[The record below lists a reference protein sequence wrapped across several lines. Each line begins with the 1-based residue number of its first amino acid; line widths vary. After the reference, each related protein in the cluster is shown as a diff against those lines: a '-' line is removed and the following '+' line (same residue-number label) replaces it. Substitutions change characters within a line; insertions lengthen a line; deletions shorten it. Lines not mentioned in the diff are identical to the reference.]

1 MNPNWLGV
9 LSAALALAAFAAAWR
24 CSLAWSVKRKIIA
37 TAAATV
43 AAIPGASFAAYY
55 THKFGDPAWFY
66 QFRSLPGT
74 EPLVVLIGVAG
85 GFCAALLPRILFFVP
100 LFGVAA
106 FSVVPF
112 AKPFIGPLE
121 TDDFS
126 DRWSD
131 GICMQSTSSTCGAA
145 SSASVLRH
153 FGIIVT
159 EARLAAEAHSYSG
172 GTEAWYLARA
182 LRSRGLLVRFES
194 GSGIPPDRCLPAVV
208 GVRLGPVGHFIAII
222 GREGDRFI
230 VGDPLRGREP
240 LSGDELLERYEF
252 TGFRMVI
259 DRKD

>member
-9 LSAALALAAFAAAWR
+9 LSAALALAAFVAAWR
-24 CSLAWSVKRKIIA
+24 CALAWPVKRKTIAAVIA
-37 TAAATV
+37 TA
-43 AAIPGASFAAYY
+43 AAIPGASFAAFY
-55 THKFGDPAWFY
+55 THAFGDPAWYY

-74 EPLVVLIGVAG
+74 ELLVVLIGVAG
-85 GFCAALLPRILFFVP
+85 GFAAALLPRILFFVP

-106 FSVVPF
+106 FSAVPF

-121 TDDFS
+121 TDDFT
-126 DRWSD
+126 DNWSD
-131 GICMQSTSSTCGAA
+131 GICMQSTPSTCGAA
-145 SSASVLRH
+145 SSATVLRH

-194 GSGIPPDRCLPAVV
+194 GSGFPPDQCLPAVV
-208 GVRLGPVGHFIAII
+208 GVRLGSVGHFMAII
-222 GREGDRFI
+222 GREGDRWI
-230 VGDPLRGREP
+230 VGDPLRGREL
-240 LSGDELLERYEF
+240 LSRDELLERYEF